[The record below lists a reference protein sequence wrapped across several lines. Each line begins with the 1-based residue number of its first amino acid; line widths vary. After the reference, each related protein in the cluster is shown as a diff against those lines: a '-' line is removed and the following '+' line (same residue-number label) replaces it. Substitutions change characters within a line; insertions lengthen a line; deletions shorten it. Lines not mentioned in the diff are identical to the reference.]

1 MLSHGSVTASHLSS
15 PRGLKQKRK
24 RMRLAGR
31 PVSELRLPPAP
42 GQWTS
47 ERASGGASRPG
58 RAREEAGGGAAEVGP
73 CLGGSGAAESAP
85 SPRCCCCCSDRRRR
99 RAKGRSRGLQCG
111 LGVESFTAISRN
123 ASAPRGKL
131 CARSSAGSPPGG
143 WGGPGKTTGLYPP
156 IKAGITCPTP
166 TSVKHADIWVKSYK
180 LNSRER
186 YVCNSGFKRKAGTS
200 SLTECV
206 FNKTVNIAH
215 WTTPNL
221 KCIKP
226 AFTSRSDT
234 TVATRLATGPGS
246 RLMPSKAP
254 SAGTTG
260 VVNNEPSQ
268 VPAQTTAKAP
278 EHTPSASQ
286 DPPGAYQYNPRA
298 VTAAISTSVAVLCG
312 VCVVCLL
319 VRYVRYIRS
328 RQAYQIPSVEM
339 ESMEVVPMTG
349 GTDARGEGTEN
360 EPHDLGGSRGRRGQ
374 QKPQ

>member
-1 MLSHGSVTASHLSS
+1 MSGRL
-15 PRGLKQKRK
+15 RGCGVGALPA
-24 RMRLAGR
+24 LLLLLLG
-31 PVSELRLPPAP
+31 PPATP
-42 GQWTS
+42 
-47 ERASGGASRPG
+47 
-58 RAREEAGGGAAEVGP
+58 
-73 CLGGSGAAESAP
+73 
-85 SPRCCCCCSDRRRR
+85 
-99 RAKGRSRGLQCG
+99 
-111 LGVESFTAISRN
+111 
-123 ASAPRGKL
+123 
-131 CARSSAGSPPGG
+131 
-143 WGGPGKTTGLYPP
+143 
-156 IKAGITCPTP
+156 GITCPTP

-221 KCIKP
+221 KCI
-226 AFTSRSDT
+226 S
-234 TVATRLATGPGS
+234 
-246 RLMPSKAP
+246 
-254 SAGTTG
+254 
-260 VVNNEPSQ
+260 
-268 VPAQTTAKAP
+268 
-278 EHTPSASQ
+278 
-286 DPPGAYQYNPRA
+286 AYQYNPRA

>member
-1 MLSHGSVTASHLSS
+1 MSGRL
-15 PRGLKQKRK
+15 RGCGVGALPA
-24 RMRLAGR
+24 LLLLLLLG
-31 PVSELRLPPAP
+31 PPATP
-42 GQWTS
+42 
-47 ERASGGASRPG
+47 
-58 RAREEAGGGAAEVGP
+58 
-73 CLGGSGAAESAP
+73 
-85 SPRCCCCCSDRRRR
+85 
-99 RAKGRSRGLQCG
+99 
-111 LGVESFTAISRN
+111 
-123 ASAPRGKL
+123 
-131 CARSSAGSPPGG
+131 
-143 WGGPGKTTGLYPP
+143 
-156 IKAGITCPTP
+156 GITCPAP
-166 TSVKHADIWVKSYK
+166 TSVKHADIWVRSYN

-206 FNKTVNIAH
+206 FNKTLNIAH

-226 AFTSRSDT
+226 AFTSKSDT

-278 EHTPSASQ
+278 EHTTSASQ

-298 VTAAISTSVAVLCG
+298 VTAAISTSVVVLCG
-312 VCVVCLL
+312 VCVACLL
-319 VRYVRYIRS
+319 VLYVRYIRS

-339 ESMEVVPMTG
+339 EGMEVVPMTG

-360 EPHDLGGSRGRRGQ
+360 EPQDLGGSRGRRGQ
-374 QKPQ
+374 QRPQ

>member
-1 MLSHGSVTASHLSS
+1 MSRRL
-15 PRGLKQKRK
+15 RGCGVGALPA
-24 RMRLAGR
+24 LLLLLLG
-31 PVSELRLPPAP
+31 PPATP
-42 GQWTS
+42 
-47 ERASGGASRPG
+47 
-58 RAREEAGGGAAEVGP
+58 
-73 CLGGSGAAESAP
+73 
-85 SPRCCCCCSDRRRR
+85 
-99 RAKGRSRGLQCG
+99 
-111 LGVESFTAISRN
+111 
-123 ASAPRGKL
+123 
-131 CARSSAGSPPGG
+131 
-143 WGGPGKTTGLYPP
+143 
-156 IKAGITCPTP
+156 GITCPTP
-166 TSVKHADIWVKSYK
+166 TSVKHADIWVKSYN

-234 TVATRLATGPGS
+234 TVATRLATGPCS

-278 EHTPSASQ
+278 EHTPSALQ

-328 RQAYQIPSVEM
+328 RLRMRRLCRPWLTGPAAPRHVGSSRTRARTRVPCIGRRTLNHCANREALTNLFLYIWLRWVFITVHGLSLVEV
-339 ESMEVVPMTG
+339 SRGYSLLQSTG
-349 GTDARGEGTEN
+349 FSLRWLLLLRST
-360 EPHDLGGSRGRRGQ
+360 GSRHVGFSSCGTRASVVVTHGLQSAGSVFVAHSLVAPRHVGASWTSARTRV
-374 QKPQ
+374 P

>member
-221 KCIKP
+221 KCI
-226 AFTSRSDT
+226 RD
-234 TVATRLATGPGS
+234 
-246 RLMPSKAP
+246 PSLTHQRPPSTAAP
-254 SAGTTG
+254 TG
-260 VVNNEPSQ
+260 VTPEPDS
-268 VPAQTTAKAP
+268 PN
-278 EHTPSASQ
+278 PSGK
-286 DPPGAYQYNPRA
+286 GAYQYNPRA

>member
-1 MLSHGSVTASHLSS
+1 MSGRL
-15 PRGLKQKRK
+15 RGCGVGALPA
-24 RMRLAGR
+24 LLLLLLG
-31 PVSELRLPPAP
+31 PPATP
-42 GQWTS
+42 
-47 ERASGGASRPG
+47 
-58 RAREEAGGGAAEVGP
+58 
-73 CLGGSGAAESAP
+73 
-85 SPRCCCCCSDRRRR
+85 
-99 RAKGRSRGLQCG
+99 
-111 LGVESFTAISRN
+111 
-123 ASAPRGKL
+123 
-131 CARSSAGSPPGG
+131 
-143 WGGPGKTTGLYPP
+143 
-156 IKAGITCPTP
+156 GITCPTP
-166 TSVKHADIWVKSYK
+166 TSVKHADIWVKSYN

-221 KCIKP
+221 KCI
-226 AFTSRSDT
+226 S
-234 TVATRLATGPGS
+234 
-246 RLMPSKAP
+246 
-254 SAGTTG
+254 
-260 VVNNEPSQ
+260 
-268 VPAQTTAKAP
+268 
-278 EHTPSASQ
+278 
-286 DPPGAYQYNPRA
+286 AYQYNPRA

-360 EPHDLGGSRGRRGQ
+360 ESHDPEGSRGRRGQ